1 MKLEVELF
9 GLKFGNPLILASG
22 IDDKTPEQWIRAHE
36 EGAGGVVTKSIGIE
50 PRKGYNNP
58 TIVELPCGL
67 INAMGLP
74 NPGWKGF
81 LEMVDGY
88 KFDFPLIVSIF
99 GGTPE
104 EFAFLVEKLG
114 DVADAFELNL
124 SCPHAKGYGMEIGQR
139 PENVYDVVKAVKDA
153 IDKPVIAKLTPNT
166 DDITKLGIAAE
177 KAGADA
183 VSAINTLK
191 AIAIDIYARK
201 PILSNNVGGYSGPG
215 VKPVAL
221 RAVYDL
227 AKTLSIPVI
236 GIGGITTWR
245 DAVEFLLAGA
255 SALQIGTA
263 VSLRGWKV
271 FGEISEGIERYLEEE
286 GFSSVKDIVGLASGR
301 EL

>member
-1 MKLEVELF
+1 MVSLEVELF
-9 GLKFGNPLILASG
+9 GIKFENPLILASG
-22 IDDKTPEQWIRAHE
+22 INDKTPEQWIRAHE

-50 PRKGYNNP
+50 PRKGYDDP
-58 TIVELPCGL
+58 TIVELPYGL

-81 LEMVDGY
+81 LEMVEGY
-88 KFDFPLIVSIF
+88 TFDFPLIVSIF
-99 GGTPE
+99 GGTPK
-104 EFAFLVEKLG
+104 EFAFLAERLS

-124 SCPHAKGYGMEIGQR
+124 SCPHAKGYGMEIGQK

-153 IDKPVIAKLTPNT
+153 TDKPVIAKLTPNT
-166 DDITKLGIAAE
+166 DDITKLGLAAE

-201 PILSNNVGGYSGPG
+201 PILSNKVGGYSGPG

-227 AKTLSIPVI
+227 AKALDIPMI
-236 GIGGITTWR
+236 GIGGITTWQ

-263 VSLRGWKV
+263 VSLRGWNV
-271 FGEISEGIERYLEEE
+271 FREISEGIEKYLEEE
-286 GFSSVKDIVGLASGR
+286 GFSGVNDIIGLAL
-301 EL
+301 E

>member
-1 MKLEVELF
+1 MASIEVELF
-9 GLKFGNPLILASG
+9 GIRFENPLILASG
-22 IDDKTPEQWIRAHE
+22 INDKVPEQWIRAHE

-50 PRKGYNNP
+50 PRAGYDNP
-58 TIVELPCGL
+58 TIVELPYGL

-81 LEMVDGY
+81 LEMVEGY
-88 KFDFPLIVSIF
+88 TFDFPLIVSIF

-104 EFAFLVEKLG
+104 EFAFLAEKLS

-124 SCPHAKGYGMEIGQR
+124 SCPHAKGYGMEIGQK
-139 PENVYDVVKAVKDA
+139 PENVYEVVKAVKDA
-153 IDKPVIAKLTPNT
+153 TDRPVVAKLTPNI
-166 DDITKLGIAAE
+166 DNITKLGLAAE
-177 KAGADA
+177 KAEADA

-191 AIAIDIYARK
+191 AIAIDVYARR
-201 PILSNNVGGYSGPG
+201 PVLSNHVGGYSGPG

-227 AKTLSIPVI
+227 ARTLDIPVI
-236 GIGGITTWR
+236 GIGGITTWQ

-263 VSLRGWKV
+263 LSLRGWKV
-271 FGEISEGIERYLEEE
+271 FREINEGIEAYLESE
-286 GFSSVKDIVGLASGR
+286 GFSSVREIVGLALG
-301 EL
+301 

>member
-1 MKLEVELF
+1 MVSLEVELF
-9 GLKFGNPLILASG
+9 GIKFENPLILASG
-22 IDDKTPEQWIRAHE
+22 INDKTPEQWIRAHE

-50 PRKGYNNP
+50 PRKGYDNP
-58 TIVELPCGL
+58 TIVELPYGL

-81 LEMVDGY
+81 LEMVEGY
-88 KFDFPLIVSIF
+88 TFDFPLIVSIF
-99 GGTPE
+99 GGTPK
-104 EFAFLVEKLG
+104 EFAFLAERLS

-124 SCPHAKGYGMEIGQR
+124 SCPHAKGYGMEIGQK

-153 IDKPVIAKLTPNT
+153 TDKPVIAKLTPNT
-166 DDITKLGIAAE
+166 DDITKLGLAAE

-201 PILSNNVGGYSGPG
+201 PILSNKVGGYSGPG

-227 AKTLSIPVI
+227 AKALDIPVI
-236 GIGGITTWR
+236 GIGGITTWQ

-271 FGEISEGIERYLEEE
+271 FREISEGIEKYLEEE
-286 GFSSVKDIVGLASGR
+286 GFSGVKDIIGLAL
-301 EL
+301 E

>member
-1 MKLEVELF
+1 MVSLEVKLF
-9 GLKFGNPLILASG
+9 GIRFENPLILASG
-22 IDDKTPEQWIRAHE
+22 INDKVPEQWIRAHE

-50 PRKGYNNP
+50 PRKGYDNP
-58 TIVELPCGL
+58 TIVELPYGL

-81 LEMVDGY
+81 LEMVEGY
-88 KFDFPLIVSIF
+88 TFDFPLIVSIF

-104 EFAFLVEKLG
+104 EFAFLAEKLS
-114 DVADAFELNL
+114 DVADAFALNL
-124 SCPHAKGYGMEIGQR
+124 SCPHARGYGMEIGQR
-139 PENVYDVVKAVKDA
+139 PENVYEVVKAVNDA
-153 IDKPVIAKLTPNT
+153 TDRPVIAKLTPNT
-166 DDITKLGIAAE
+166 DDITKLGLAAE

-191 AIAIDIYARK
+191 AIAIDVYARR
-201 PILSNNVGGYSGPG
+201 PVLSNRVGGYSGPG

-227 AKTLSIPVI
+227 ARTLEIPVI
-236 GIGGITTWR
+236 GIGGITTWQ

-263 VSLRGWKV
+263 VSLRRWKV
-271 FGEISEGIERYLEEE
+271 FREINEGIARYLEEE
-286 GFSSVKDIVGLASGR
+286 GFESIEEIVGLAL
-301 EL
+301 E

>member
-1 MKLEVELF
+1 MGKLSTTLL
-9 GLKFGNPLILASG
+9 GIKFENPLILASG
-22 IDDKTPEQWIRAHE
+22 INDKVPEQWIRAHE

-50 PRKGYNNP
+50 PRKGYDNP
-58 TIVELPCGL
+58 TIVELPYGL

-81 LEMVDGY
+81 LEMVEGY
-88 KFDFPLIVSIF
+88 TFDFPLIVSIF

-104 EFAFLVEKLG
+104 EFAFLAGKLG
-114 DVADAFELNL
+114 DVANAFELNL
-124 SCPHAKGYGMEIGQR
+124 SCPHAKGYGMEIGQK
-139 PENVYDVVKAVKDA
+139 PENVYEVVKTVKDA
-153 IDKPVIAKLTPNT
+153 TDKPVIAKLTPNI
-166 DDITKLGIAAE
+166 DDIMKLGLAAE

-201 PILSNNVGGYSGPG
+201 PILSNRVGGYSGPG

-227 AKTLSIPVI
+227 ARTLDIPVI
-236 GIGGITTWR
+236 GIGGITTWK

-263 VSLRGWKV
+263 VSLRGWNV
-271 FGEISEGIERYLEEE
+271 FREINEGIEKYLEEE
-286 GFSSVKDIVGLASGR
+286 GFSSVEEIVGLAL
-301 EL
+301 E

>member
-1 MKLEVELF
+1 MVSLEVELF
-9 GLKFGNPLILASG
+9 GIRFENPLILASG
-22 IDDKTPEQWIRAHE
+22 INDKTPEQWIRAHE

-50 PRKGYNNP
+50 PRKGYDNP
-58 TIVELPCGL
+58 TIVELPYGL

-74 NPGWKGF
+74 NPGGKGF
-81 LEMVDGY
+81 LEMVEGY
-88 KFDFPLIVSIF
+88 SFDFPLIVSIF
-99 GGTPE
+99 GGTAE
-104 EFAFLVEKLG
+104 EFAFLAEKLS

-139 PENVYDVVKAVKDA
+139 PENVYEVVKAVKDA

-166 DDITKLGIAAE
+166 DDITKLGLAAE

-191 AIAIDIYARK
+191 AIAIDVYARR
-201 PILSNNVGGYSGPG
+201 PILSNRIGGYSGPG

-227 AKTLSIPVI
+227 AKTLDIPVI
-236 GIGGITTWR
+236 GIGGITTWQ

-271 FGEISEGIERYLEEE
+271 FREINEGIECYLEEE
-286 GFSSVKDIVGLASGR
+286 GFSSVKDIVGLAL
-301 EL
+301 E

>member
-1 MKLEVELF
+1 MASLEIELF
-9 GLKFGNPLILASG
+9 GIRFENPLILASG
-22 IDDKTPEQWIRAHE
+22 INDKVPEQWIRAHE

-50 PRKGYNNP
+50 PRKGYDNP
-58 TIVELPCGL
+58 TIVELPFGL

-81 LEMVDGY
+81 LEMIEGY
-88 KFDFPLIVSIF
+88 TFDFPLIVSIF
-99 GGTPE
+99 GGTAE
-104 EFAFLVEKLG
+104 EFAFLAEKLG

-124 SCPHAKGYGMEIGQR
+124 SCPHAKGYGMEIGQK
-139 PENVYDVVKAVKDA
+139 PENVYEVVKAVKDTT
-153 IDKPVIAKLTPNT
+153 DKPVIAKLTPNT
-166 DDITKLGIAAE
+166 DDITKLGLAAE

-201 PILSNNVGGYSGPG
+201 PVLSNKVGGYSGPG

-227 AKTLSIPVI
+227 ARTLEIPVI
-236 GIGGITTWR
+236 GIGGITTWEN
-245 DAVEFLLAGA
+245 AVEFLLAGA

-271 FGEISEGIERYLEEE
+271 FREINGGIARYLEEE
-286 GFSSVKDIVGLASGR
+286 GFSSVKDIIALA
-301 EL
+301 LD

>member
-1 MKLEVELF
+1 MASLEVELF
-9 GLKFGNPLILASG
+9 GIRFENPLILASG
-22 IDDKTPEQWIRAHE
+22 INDKVPEQWIRAHE

-50 PRKGYNNP
+50 PRKGYDNP

-81 LEMVDGY
+81 LEMVEGY
-88 KFDFPLIVSIF
+88 TFDFPVIVSIF

-104 EFAFLVEKLG
+104 EFAFLAEKLS

-124 SCPHAKGYGMEIGQR
+124 SCPHAKGYGMEIGQK
-139 PENVYDVVKAVKDA
+139 PENVYEVVKAVKEVT
-153 IDKPVIAKLTPNT
+153 DKPVIAKLTPNT
-166 DDITKLGIAAE
+166 DDITKLGLAAE
-177 KAGADA
+177 KAGADG

-191 AIAIDIYARK
+191 AIAIDVYARK
-201 PILSNNVGGYSGPG
+201 PVLSNKVGGYSGPG

-227 AKTLSIPVI
+227 ARTLEIPVI
-236 GIGGITTWR
+236 GIGGITTWE

-286 GFSSVKDIVGLASGR
+286 GFSSVEDIIGLAL
-301 EL
+301 E

>member
-1 MKLEVELF
+1 MASLEVELF
-9 GLKFGNPLILASG
+9 GIRFENPLILASG
-22 IDDKTPEQWIRAHE
+22 INDKVPEQWIHAHE

-50 PRKGYNNP
+50 PRKGYDNP
-58 TIVELPCGL
+58 TIVELPYGL

-81 LEMVDGY
+81 LEMVEGY

-99 GGTPE
+99 GGTAE
-104 EFAFLVEKLG
+104 EFAFLAERLS
-114 DVADAFELNL
+114 DVANAFELNL
-124 SCPHAKGYGMEIGQR
+124 SCPHAKGYGMEIGQK

-153 IDKPVIAKLTPNT
+153 TDKQVIAKLTPNT
-166 DDITKLGIAAE
+166 DDITKLGLAAE
-177 KAGADA
+177 RAEADA

-191 AIAIDIYARK
+191 AIAIDVYARR
-201 PILSNNVGGYSGPG
+201 PILSNRVGGYSGPG

-227 AKTLSIPVI
+227 ARTLEIPVI
-236 GIGGITTWR
+236 GIGGITTWQ

-271 FGEISEGIERYLEEE
+271 FREINEGIERYLEKE
-286 GFSSVKDIVGLASGR
+286 GFSSVRDIVGLAL
-301 EL
+301 E

>member
-1 MKLEVELF
+1 MAKLEVEVAGIKLD
-9 GLKFGNPLILASG
+9 NPLILASG
-22 IDDKTPEQWIRAHE
+22 INDKTPEQWIRAHR

-50 PRKGYNNP
+50 PRNGYDNP
-58 TIVELPCGL
+58 TIVELPYGL

-74 NPGWKGF
+74 NPGWNGF
-81 LEMVDGY
+81 LEMVEGY
-88 KFDFPLIVSIF
+88 TFDFPLIVSIF

-104 EFAFLVEKLG
+104 EFAFLAEKLS

-139 PENVYDVVKAVKDA
+139 PEMVYEVVKAVKDA
-153 IDKPVIAKLTPNT
+153 TDKPVIAKLTPNI
-166 DDITKLGIAAE
+166 DDITKLGLAAE
-177 KAGADA
+177 RAGADA

-191 AIAIDIYARK
+191 AIAIDVYARR
-201 PILSNNVGGYSGPG
+201 PILSNRVGGYSGPG

-227 AKTLSIPVI
+227 AKVLDIPVI
-236 GIGGITTWR
+236 GIGGITTWQ

-263 VSLRGWKV
+263 VSLRGWGV
-271 FGEISEGIERYLEEE
+271 FREINAGIERYLEEE
-286 GFSSVKDIVGLASGR
+286 GFGSVEEIVGLAM
-301 EL
+301 E

>member
-1 MKLEVELF
+1 MASLEVKLF
-9 GLKFGNPLILASG
+9 GIRFENPLILASG
-22 IDDKTPEQWIRAHE
+22 INDKTPEQWIRAHE

-50 PRKGYNNP
+50 PRAGYDNP
-58 TIVELPCGL
+58 TIVELPYGL

-81 LEMVDGY
+81 LEMVEGY
-88 KFDFPLIVSIF
+88 TFDFPLIVSIF

-104 EFAFLVEKLG
+104 EFAFLAEKLSE
-114 DVADAFELNL
+114 VANAFELNL

-139 PENVYDVVKAVKDA
+139 PEMVYDVVKAVKDA
-153 IDKPVIAKLTPNT
+153 TDRPVIAKLTPNT
-166 DDITKLGIAAE
+166 DDITKLGLAAE

-191 AIAIDIYARK
+191 AIAIDVYAKR
-201 PILSNNVGGYSGPG
+201 PILSNRVGGYSGPG

-227 AKTLSIPVI
+227 ARTLDIPVI
-236 GIGGITTWR
+236 GIGGITTWQ

-263 VSLRGWKV
+263 VSLRGWGV
-271 FGEISEGIERYLEEE
+271 FREINEGIRAYLESE
-286 GFSSVKDIVGLASGR
+286 GFSSVSDIVGLAL
-301 EL
+301 EE

>member
-1 MKLEVELF
+1 MASLEVELF
-9 GLKFGNPLILASG
+9 GIRFENPLILASG
-22 IDDKTPEQWIRAHE
+22 INDKTPEQWIRAHE

-50 PRKGYNNP
+50 PRKGYDNP
-58 TIVELPCGL
+58 TIVELPYGL

-81 LEMVDGY
+81 LEMVEGY
-88 KFDFPLIVSIF
+88 TFDFPLIVSIF
-99 GGTPE
+99 GGSSE
-104 EFAFLVEKLG
+104 EFAFLAEKLSE
-114 DVADAFELNL
+114 VADAFELNL
-124 SCPHAKGYGMEIGQR
+124 SCPHAKGYGMEIGQN
-139 PENVYDVVKAVKDA
+139 PENVYEVVKAVKDA
-153 IDKPVIAKLTPNT
+153 TDKPVIAKLTPNI
-166 DDITKLGIAAE
+166 DDITKLGLAAE

-191 AIAIDIYARK
+191 AIAIDVYAKR
-201 PILSNNVGGYSGPG
+201 PILSNRVGGYSGPG

-227 AKTLSIPVI
+227 ARTLDIPVM
-236 GIGGITTWR
+236 GIGGITTWQ

-271 FGEISEGIERYLEEE
+271 FREINEGVARYLESE
-286 GFSSVKDIVGLASGR
+286 GFSSVREIVGLAL
-301 EL
+301 E

>member
-1 MKLEVELF
+1 MVSLEVELF
-9 GLKFGNPLILASG
+9 GIRFENPLILASG
-22 IDDKTPEQWIRAHE
+22 INDKVPEQWIRAHE

-50 PRKGYNNP
+50 PRKGYDNP
-58 TIVELPCGL
+58 TIVELPYGL

-81 LEMVDGY
+81 LEMVEGY
-88 KFDFPLIVSIF
+88 TFDFPLIVSIF
-99 GGTPE
+99 GGTPK
-104 EFAFLVEKLG
+104 EFAFLAQKLS

-124 SCPHAKGYGMEIGQR
+124 SCPHAKGYGMEIGQN
-139 PENVYDVVKAVKDA
+139 PENVYEVVKAVKDA
-153 IDKPVIAKLTPNT
+153 TDKPVIAKLTPNI
-166 DDITKLGIAAE
+166 DDITKLGLAAE

-201 PILSNNVGGYSGPG
+201 PILSNRVGGYSGPG

-227 AKTLSIPVI
+227 AKVLDIPVI
-236 GIGGITTWR
+236 GIGGITTWQ

-271 FGEISEGIERYLEEE
+271 FREINEGIEAYLESE
-286 GFSSVKDIVGLASGR
+286 GFSSVEEIVGLAL
-301 EL
+301 E

>member
-1 MKLEVELF
+1 MVSLEVELF
-9 GLKFGNPLILASG
+9 GIKFENPLILASG
-22 IDDKTPEQWIRAHE
+22 INDKTPEQWIRAHE

-50 PRKGYNNP
+50 PRKGYDDP
-58 TIVELPCGL
+58 TIVELPYGL

-81 LEMVDGY
+81 LEMVEGY
-88 KFDFPLIVSIF
+88 TFDFPLIVSIF
-99 GGTPE
+99 GGTPK
-104 EFAFLVEKLG
+104 EFAFLAERLS

-124 SCPHAKGYGMEIGQR
+124 SCPHAKGYGMEIGQK

-153 IDKPVIAKLTPNT
+153 TDKPVIAKLTPNT
-166 DDITKLGIAAE
+166 DDITKLGLAAE

-201 PILSNNVGGYSGPG
+201 PILSNKVGGYSGPG

-227 AKTLSIPVI
+227 AKALDIPVI
-236 GIGGITTWR
+236 GIGGITTWQ

-263 VSLRGWKV
+263 VSLRGWNV
-271 FGEISEGIERYLEEE
+271 FREISEGIEKYLEEE
-286 GFSSVKDIVGLASGR
+286 GFSGVNDIIGLAL
-301 EL
+301 E

>member
-1 MKLEVELF
+1 MAKLSINLS
-9 GLKFGNPLILASG
+9 GLEFENPLILASG
-22 IDDKTPEQWIRAHE
+22 INDKVPEQWIRAHE

-50 PRKGYNNP
+50 PRKGYDNP
-58 TIVELPCGL
+58 TIVELPYGL

-81 LEMVDGY
+81 LEMVEGY
-88 KFDFPLIVSIF
+88 SFDFPLIVSIF

-104 EFAFLVEKLG
+104 EFAFLAEKLSE
-114 DVADAFELNL
+114 VADAFELNL
-124 SCPHAKGYGMEIGQR
+124 SCPHAKGYGMEIGQK
-139 PENVYDVVKAVKDA
+139 PENVYAVVKAVKDA
-153 IDKPVIAKLTPNT
+153 TDKPVIAKLTPNI
-166 DDITKLGIAAE
+166 DDITKLGLAAE
-177 KAGADA
+177 NAGADA

-201 PILSNNVGGYSGPG
+201 PILSNKVGGYSGPG

-227 AKTLSIPVI
+227 ARTLDIPVI
-236 GIGGITTWR
+236 GIGGITTWQ

-271 FGEISEGIERYLEEE
+271 FREINEGIERYLREE
-286 GFSSVKDIVGLASGR
+286 GFSSVEEIVGLAL
-301 EL
+301 E

>member
-1 MKLEVELF
+1 MVNLEVELF
-9 GLKFGNPLILASG
+9 GLRFENPLILASG
-22 IDDKTPEQWIRAHE
+22 INDKVPEQWIRAHE

-50 PRKGYNNP
+50 PRKGYDNP

-81 LEMVDGY
+81 LEMVEGY
-88 KFDFPLIVSIF
+88 TFDFPLIVSIF

-104 EFAFLVEKLG
+104 EFAFLAEKLS

-124 SCPHAKGYGMEIGQR
+124 SCPHAKGYGMEIGQN
-139 PENVYDVVKAVKDA
+139 PENVYEVVKAVKDA
-153 IDKPVIAKLTPNT
+153 TDRPVIAKLTPNI
-166 DDITKLGIAAE
+166 DDITKLGLAAE

-191 AIAIDIYARK
+191 AIAIDIYARR
-201 PILSNNVGGYSGPG
+201 PILSNRVGGYSGPG

-227 AKTLSIPVI
+227 AKVLEVPVI
-236 GIGGITTWR
+236 GIGGITTWQ

-271 FGEISEGIERYLEEE
+271 FREINEGIKAYLESE
-286 GFSSVKDIVGLASGR
+286 GFSSVSEIVGLVL
-301 EL
+301 E

>member
-1 MKLEVELF
+1 MASLEVELF
-9 GLKFGNPLILASG
+9 EIRFENPLILASG
-22 IDDKTPEQWIRAHE
+22 INDKVPEQWIRAHE

-50 PRKGYNNP
+50 PRKGYDNP
-58 TIVELPCGL
+58 TIVELPYGL

-81 LEMVDGY
+81 LEMVEGY
-88 KFDFPLIVSIF
+88 TFDFPLIVSIF

-104 EFAFLVEKLG
+104 EFAFLAQKLS

-124 SCPHAKGYGMEIGQR
+124 SCPHAKGYGMEIGQN
-139 PENVYDVVKAVKDA
+139 PENVYEVVKAVKDA
-153 IDKPVIAKLTPNT
+153 TDRPVIAKLTPNI
-166 DDITKLGIAAE
+166 DDITKLGLAAE

-191 AIAIDIYARK
+191 AVAIDIYARK
-201 PILSNNVGGYSGPG
+201 PVLSNRVGGYSGPG

-227 AKTLSIPVI
+227 ARVLEVPVV
-236 GIGGITTWR
+236 GIGGITTWQ

-263 VSLRGWKV
+263 VSLRGWRV
-271 FGEISEGIERYLEEE
+271 FREINEGIEAYLESE
-286 GFSSVKDIVGLASGR
+286 GFSSVEEIVGLAL
-301 EL
+301 EE

>member
-1 MKLEVELF
+1 MASLEVELF
-9 GLKFGNPLILASG
+9 GLRFENPLILASG
-22 IDDKTPEQWIRAHE
+22 INDKVPEQWIRAHE

-50 PRKGYNNP
+50 PRKGYDNP

-81 LEMVDGY
+81 LEMVEGY
-88 KFDFPLIVSIF
+88 TFDFPLIVSIF
-99 GGTPE
+99 GGTPK
-104 EFAFLVEKLG
+104 EFAFLAEKLS

-124 SCPHAKGYGMEIGQR
+124 SCPHAKGYGMEIGQN
-139 PENVYDVVKAVKDA
+139 PENVYEVVKAVKDTT
-153 IDKPVIAKLTPNT
+153 DKPVIAKLTPNI
-166 DDITKLGIAAE
+166 DDITKLGLAAE

-183 VSAINTLK
+183 ISVINTLK

-201 PILSNNVGGYSGPG
+201 PILSNRVGGYSGPG

-227 AKTLSIPVI
+227 AKVLDIPVI
-236 GIGGITTWR
+236 GIGGITTWQ

-271 FGEISEGIERYLEEE
+271 FREINEGIEAYLESE
-286 GFSSVKDIVGLASGR
+286 GFSSVSEIVGLAL
-301 EL
+301 E

>member
-1 MKLEVELF
+1 MVSLEVKLF
-9 GLKFGNPLILASG
+9 GIRFKNPLILASG
-22 IDDKTPEQWIRAHE
+22 ISDKTPEQWIRAHE

-50 PRKGYNNP
+50 PRRGYNNP
-58 TIVELPCGL
+58 TVVKLPYGL

-81 LEMVDGY
+81 LEMIEGY
-88 KFDFPLIVSIF
+88 TFDFPLIVSIF

-104 EFAFLVEKLG
+104 EFAFLAEKLSE
-114 DVADAFELNL
+114 VANAFELNL
-124 SCPHAKGYGMEIGQR
+124 SCPHAKGYGMEIGQK

-153 IDKPVIAKLTPNT
+153 TDKPVIAKLTPNT
-166 DDITKLGIAAE
+166 NDITKLGLAAE
-177 KAGADA
+177 RAGAEA

-201 PILSNNVGGYSGPG
+201 PILSNKVGGYSGPG

-227 AKTLSIPVI
+227 AKALDIPVI
-236 GIGGITTWR
+236 GIGGITTWQ

-271 FGEISEGIERYLEEE
+271 FREISDGIEKYLESE
-286 GFSSVKDIVGLASGR
+286 GFSSVTDIIALAL
-301 EL
+301 E

>member
-1 MKLEVELF
+1 MVSLEVELF
-9 GLKFGNPLILASG
+9 GIRFENPLILASG
-22 IDDKTPEQWIRAHE
+22 INDKVPEQWIRAHE

-50 PRKGYNNP
+50 PRKGYDNP
-58 TIVELPCGL
+58 TIVELPYGL

-81 LEMVDGY
+81 LEMVEGY
-88 KFDFPLIVSIF
+88 TFDFPLIVSIF
-99 GGTPE
+99 GGTPK
-104 EFAFLVEKLG
+104 EFAFLAQKLS

-124 SCPHAKGYGMEIGQR
+124 SCPHAKGYGMEIGQN
-139 PENVYDVVKAVKDA
+139 PENVYEVVKAVKDA
-153 IDKPVIAKLTPNT
+153 TDKPVIAKLTPNI
-166 DDITKLGIAAE
+166 DDITKLGLAAE

-191 AIAIDIYARK
+191 AVAIDIYARR
-201 PILSNNVGGYSGPG
+201 PILSNRVGGYSGPG

-227 AKTLSIPVI
+227 AKVLDIPVI
-236 GIGGITTWR
+236 GIGGITTWQ

-271 FGEISEGIERYLEEE
+271 FREINEGIEAYLESE
-286 GFSSVKDIVGLASGR
+286 GFSSVEEIVGLAL
-301 EL
+301 E